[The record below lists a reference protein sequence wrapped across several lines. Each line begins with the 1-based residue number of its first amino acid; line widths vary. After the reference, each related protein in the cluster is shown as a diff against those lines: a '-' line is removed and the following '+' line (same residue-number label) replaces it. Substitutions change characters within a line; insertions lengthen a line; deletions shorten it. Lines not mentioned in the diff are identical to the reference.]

1 MLLWNFIFK
10 FSFNLCAFLF
20 YSNIIGFNEKL
31 QDPMISKMI
40 LSACNFGCSEE
51 IITIAAVLSVQVIFC
66 SFKVKLL
73 PCERCL
79 MFMDACS
86 LFGFLCGEHR
96 RNLMKWSYVLLLQR
110 YPNQLLVCGV
120 SVANSL
126 VLILLLHHFCC
137 INYEYYF
144 SSDPYMVPLAME
156 YFMQIVVGDLLGD

>member
-1 MLLWNFIFK
+1 MRRKNSERWRRKRKRKRKEDDKPMEEEKLEEDGL
-10 FSFNLCAFLF
+10 SFNKNF
-20 YSNIIGFNEKL
+20 

-66 SFKVKLL
+66 SFKVKLF

-96 RNLMKWSYVLLLQR
+96 RNLMK
-110 YPNQLLVCGV
+110 
-120 SVANSL
+120 
-126 VLILLLHHFCC
+126 
-137 INYEYYF
+137 
-144 SSDPYMVPLAME
+144 
-156 YFMQIVVGDLLGD
+156 